1 MFSRRRGSAASTAA
15 FAVATAVLLTLPAA
29 SATAAHAGAASTAR
43 AGKCATSGLVV
54 WLDTH
59 GNGAAGSTY
68 YSLEF
73 TNLSGHR
80 CTLFGYPGVSAVDL
94 GGRQLGIAGSRDAHT
109 PSRTVNLAAG
119 KTASAVLQVTDP
131 GVFPKTSCRPVTAAG
146 LRVYPPNQTEPRVV
160 PFPFSACSGSGP
172 AYLHVEAVSTP
183 AA

>member
-43 AGKCATSGLVV
+43 AGKCATSGLV
-54 WLDTH
+54 
-59 GNGAAGSTY
+59 AGSTY